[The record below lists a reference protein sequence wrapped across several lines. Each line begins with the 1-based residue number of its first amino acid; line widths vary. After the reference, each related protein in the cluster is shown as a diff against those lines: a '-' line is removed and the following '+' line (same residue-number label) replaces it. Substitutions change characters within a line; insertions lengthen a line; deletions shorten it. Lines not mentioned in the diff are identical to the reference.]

1 MARPDLE
8 ERLRR
13 SGMERYLLDGERP
26 VLADRQHWAKVAEP
40 VVSGVGGLVVAVV
53 AVILVMAVDSPLPAS
68 ARVLFAVLL
77 TACFVLTMRSALKI
91 YMWRTNW
98 FVATDKRM
106 LLNYGLI
113 NVNVA
118 MLSLSKVVDLSYT
131 RSTMGR
137 LLGYGTFV
145 RESSSQAQS
154 LHKVEWVRKPE
165 KNYRELCAAI
175 FGLVDQQRGTDTDVQ
190 DSEGGP
196 RQQTHNR
203 YAGFPTPAKGPD
215 TTDLSTGIHTRPAEP
230 EQDDSDSWHP
240 DPTLDEAG
248 IHEADTGPIPI

>member
-1 MARPDLE
+1 
-8 ERLRR
+8 
-13 SGMERYLLDGERP
+13 MERYLLDGERP
-26 VLADRQHWAKVAEP
+26 VIAERQHWAKVAEP
-40 VVSGVGGLVVAVV
+40 VASGCAGLVVAVITV
-53 AVILVMAVDSPLPAS
+53 FLVYAVDSSLPS
-68 ARVLFAVLL
+68 NLDVLL
-77 TACFVLTMRSALKI
+77 VVLLLPCSYLLVRGALKWV
-91 YMWRTNW
+91 MWRKNW

-131 RSTMGR
+131 RSTMGY

-145 RESSSQAQS
+145 RESAGQNQS
-154 LHKVEWVRKPE
+154 LREVGWVKRPE
-165 KNYRELCAAI
+165 ETYAKLCAAI

-203 YAGFPTPAKGPD
+203 YAGFPAPAKGPD
-215 TTDLSTGIHTRPAEP
+215 TTDHSTGPHTRPAEP